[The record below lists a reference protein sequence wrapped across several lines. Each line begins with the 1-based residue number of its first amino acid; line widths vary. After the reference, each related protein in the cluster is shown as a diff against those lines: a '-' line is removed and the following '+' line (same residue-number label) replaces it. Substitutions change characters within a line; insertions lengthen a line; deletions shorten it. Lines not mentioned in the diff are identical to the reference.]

1 MSGGEAYVFAA
12 YLALFV
18 VVLGWLVIHAYKIA
32 RLSRELAELVE
43 LARRRDGKAPA
54 PDAAEARVAGQ

>member
-1 MSGGEAYVFAA
+1 VSDGETYVFAA
-12 YLALFV
+12 YLVVTA
-18 VVLGWLVIHAYKIA
+18 VVLGWLVIHAFKVA

-54 PDAAEARVAGQ
+54 TDAAEARVAGQ

>member
-1 MSGGEAYVFAA
+1 MSRGETYVFAA

>member
-1 MSGGEAYVFAA
+1 VSRGESYVFAA
-12 YLALFV
+12 YLVVTA
-18 VVLGWLVIHAYKIA
+18 VVLGWLVIHAFKVA

-54 PDAAEARVAGQ
+54 QDAPEARVARQ

>member
-1 MSGGEAYVFAA
+1 MSDGETYVFAA
-12 YLALFV
+12 YLVVTA

>member
-1 MSGGEAYVFAA
+1 MSGGEAYVVAA

-18 VVLGWLVIHAYKIA
+18 AVLGWLVIHAFKIA

>member
-1 MSGGEAYVFAA
+1 MSRGESYVFAA
-12 YLALFV
+12 YLVVTA
-18 VVLGWLVIHAYKIA
+18 VVLGWLVIHAFKVA

-54 PDAAEARVAGQ
+54 QDAPEARVARQ